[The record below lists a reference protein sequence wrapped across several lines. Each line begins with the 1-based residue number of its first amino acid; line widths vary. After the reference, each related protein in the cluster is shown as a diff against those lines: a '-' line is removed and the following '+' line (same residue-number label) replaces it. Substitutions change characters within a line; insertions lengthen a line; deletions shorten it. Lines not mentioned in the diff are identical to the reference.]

1 MNYEQFKTYVKE
13 SLEAV
18 TGEEVEIYPVVKNNS
33 FVRDGLSVCS
43 AEKNT
48 AVPTIYLD
56 GYFRA
61 YEDGTPAPN
70 LVRDM
75 LAFYEEKK
83 RKLAI
88 SPDYFS
94 SFARMEPRIV
104 YKLISREKN
113 EGMLAHVPHKDFLDL
128 EMVYYALFMGGETG
142 DATMLVEDS
151 HLRMWGVGTAQVHE
165 AAMRNT
171 PKFLPYTIRA
181 MNEVMEELLMG
192 DLEEGIR
199 RRAKVRGMPEAF
211 SDEDLS
217 RVAGEML
224 ETVRTRQEQIPMYVV
239 SNTRGLYGAASIL
252 YEGVLEQCAEVMNG
266 SFYILPSSV
275 HEVLIMPVN
284 GFYTELGLS
293 DMVKEINRTQVAVEE
308 VLSDHVYIYHRKTGK
323 ITM

>member
-104 YKLISREKN
+104 YKLINQEKN
-113 EGMLAHVPHKDFLDL
+113 QGMLEHVPHKEFLDL

-151 HLRMWGVGTAQVHE
+151 HLRMWGVGASQVHE
-165 AAMRNT
+165 AALKNT
-171 PKFLPYTIRA
+171 PKFLPCTIRA
-181 MNEVMEELLMG
+181 MNDVMEELLMG

-199 RRAKVRGMPEAF
+199 ERAAFCGVPETAF
-211 SDEDLS
+211 SAE
-217 RVAGEML
+217 EML
-224 ETVRTRQEQIPMYVV
+224 ENVRMRQKQMPMYVV

-252 YEGVLEQCAEVMNG
+252 YDGVLEQCAQVMNG

-275 HEVLIMPVN
+275 HEVLILPVN
-284 GFYTELGLS
+284 GFYIAGGLS
-293 DMVKEINRTQVAVEE
+293 EMVKEINRTQVAVEE